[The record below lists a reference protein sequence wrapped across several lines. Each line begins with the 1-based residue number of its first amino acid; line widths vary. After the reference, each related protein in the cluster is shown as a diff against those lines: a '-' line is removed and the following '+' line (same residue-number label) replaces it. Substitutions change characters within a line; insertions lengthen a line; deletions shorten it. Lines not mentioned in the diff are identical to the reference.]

1 MNTRTLVTAALLIA
15 TGIVLNVVIRIPLL
29 PNAPFLEYAPADV
42 PTLLGTFAFGPI
54 IGVLI
59 AALRALLFNALAGAG
74 GMIGMI
80 MDLVAGV
87 VLAGVAGLVYQ
98 FWKTRMGAV
107 LAIVAGSIAM
117 IVTLVALNF
126 FWAFPAFGVPR
137 ELVWTTALPFN
148 LIKAVLNGVIVFF
161 LYKPL
166 SVILHGRRGEGEK
179 T

>member
-1 MNTRTLVTAALLIA
+1 MNTRTLVTAALLVA
-15 TGIVLNVVIRIPLL
+15 TGIVLNMVIRIPLL
-29 PNAPFLEYAPADV
+29 PNAPFLEYSPADV

-59 AALRALLFNALAGAG
+59 AALRAILFSVLAATGGVIGAT
-74 GMIGMI
+74 

-87 VLAGVAGLVYQ
+87 MLTGVAGLVYQ
-98 FWKTRMGAV
+98 FWKTRMGAA
-107 LAIVAGSIAM
+107 LAIVAGSVAM
-117 IVTLVALNF
+117 ITSLVALNF

-148 LIKAVLNGVIVFF
+148 LIKAALNGVIVFF

-166 SVILHGRRGEGEK
+166 STILHGRRGEE
-179 T
+179 TA

>member
-1 MNTRTLVTAALLIA
+1 LNTRTLVTAALLVA
-15 TGIVLNVVIRIPLL
+15 TGIVLNMVIRIPLL
-29 PNAPFLEYAPADV
+29 PNAPFLEYSPADV

-59 AALRALLFNALAGAG
+59 AALRAILFSVLAATGGVIGAT
-74 GMIGMI
+74 

-87 VLAGVAGLVYQ
+87 MLTGVAGLVYQ
-98 FWKTRMGAV
+98 FWKTRMGAA
-107 LAIVAGSIAM
+107 LAIVAGSVAM
-117 IVTLVALNF
+117 ITSLVALNF

-148 LIKAVLNGVIVFF
+148 LIKAALNGVIVFF

-166 SVILHGRRGEGEK
+166 STILHGRRGEE
-179 T
+179 TA